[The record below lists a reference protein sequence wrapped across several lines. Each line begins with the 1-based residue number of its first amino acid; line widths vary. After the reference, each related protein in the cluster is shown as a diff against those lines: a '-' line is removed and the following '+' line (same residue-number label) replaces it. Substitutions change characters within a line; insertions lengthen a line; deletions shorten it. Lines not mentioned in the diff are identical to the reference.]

1 MEQLEK
7 PGTSQIVFTKDTS
20 ENAVSGE
27 NIQEEGG
34 MSPEPKAAAHSQKEP
49 EPKTAVHSQKEPKSG
64 TAACLRRELEAEK
77 AARLEAEKRAAALSQ
92 GKELL
97 EKDLASVKKRLEEEK
112 RKASEMQPFSDLSD
126 SETEEGNGEFKFTSI
141 CQVFTDHLGK
151 RCKRLAD
158 IKGGRVVPFS
168 KTEGEPPYFAN
179 RDRLPLFAGPD
190 EDAFVGVWD
199 WSPHQNLKDARKDYI
214 KMRYNDSARYIAVE
228 ELPDC
233 HSCRDIAGYLA
244 ANLLTEL
251 GNGRVFFA
259 CKEVDGRVE
268 GLLCT
273 KGDFEF
279 VQEESVS
286 AGAWLKKEVC
296 TLPRYTV
303 DARDILEL
311 SKKKFYRYTNM
322 GTPQSVF
329 QVKSPLEVVKEV
341 VLARAASARLRKE
354 GLTKKEIQHVQAF
367 LKGLPGETLCGEI
380 AEVCG
385 CTEQE
390 AKEYFSAFVEQA
402 DSCLRE
408 NDPAPKKPDGA
419 VESGGK
425 TAEECQVCQSEEH
438 RTEPAA
444 VLPDSGEVLQKPALT
459 FSFTR
464 GERKFLP
471 GGPIAD
477 GDAFEKALKGNL
489 CLAGYEASAAGEM
502 ARRMAYALGM
512 LVPADTTI
520 PVVCGAN
527 GERIARCLSAMW
539 GGKGACHLT
548 LPGGE
553 DRCRE
558 ICDFI
563 DRETAAEGRGV
574 FLINGVFE
582 GGGSRAFHEIQQ
594 RARERG
600 TDAALLFSL
609 NGMDRGTVPGHVW
622 SQAVFLDG
630 DMGLEGFEA
639 ETLKS
644 YGPLSQCDRKYD
656 EALFG
661 RKKELLGG
669 CRGLVDNRALLEYAR
684 YLAVTESGIEPGG
697 MVLTQILLS
706 AGALGKKRE
715 LLEFLLSGGFDIKAD
730 ESITRYL

>member
-20 ENAVSGE
+20 ENAISGE

-34 MSPEPKAAAHSQKEP
+34 MSPEPKAAAHSQKES

-112 RKASEMQPFSDLSD
+112 RKVSEMQPFSDLSD
-126 SETEEGNGEFKFTSI
+126 MEREEGNGEFKFTSI

-329 QVKSPLEVVKEV
+329 QVKSPLEVVKEI

-390 AKEYFSAFVEQA
+390 AKEYFSAFVE
-402 DSCLRE
+402 
-408 NDPAPKKPDGA
+408 
-419 VESGGK
+419 GK
-425 TAEECQVCQSEEH
+425 
-438 RTEPAA
+438 
-444 VLPDSGEVLQKPALT
+444 
-459 FSFTR
+459 
-464 GERKFLP
+464 
-471 GGPIAD
+471 
-477 GDAFEKALKGNL
+477 
-489 CLAGYEASAAGEM
+489 
-502 ARRMAYALGM
+502 
-512 LVPADTTI
+512 
-520 PVVCGAN
+520 
-527 GERIARCLSAMW
+527 
-539 GGKGACHLT
+539 
-548 LPGGE
+548 
-553 DRCRE
+553 
-558 ICDFI
+558 
-563 DRETAAEGRGV
+563 
-574 FLINGVFE
+574 
-582 GGGSRAFHEIQQ
+582 
-594 RARERG
+594 
-600 TDAALLFSL
+600 
-609 NGMDRGTVPGHVW
+609 
-622 SQAVFLDG
+622 
-630 DMGLEGFEA
+630 
-639 ETLKS
+639 
-644 YGPLSQCDRKYD
+644 
-656 EALFG
+656 
-661 RKKELLGG
+661 
-669 CRGLVDNRALLEYAR
+669 
-684 YLAVTESGIEPGG
+684 
-697 MVLTQILLS
+697 
-706 AGALGKKRE
+706 
-715 LLEFLLSGGFDIKAD
+715 
-730 ESITRYL
+730 